1 MTNTKNMPANVTT
14 VFKDTNGQFKVT
26 VPAAIGEG
34 MRLEGAAL
42 RWEFVHGRELKIRVE
57 SRSDE

>member
-1 MTNTKNMPANVTT
+1 MPANVTR
-14 VFKDTNGQFKVT
+14 VSKNSNGQYQVT

-34 MRLEGAAL
+34 MQLDGASI
-42 RWEFVHGRELKIRVE
+42 RWEFVHNKELKLRVE